1 MTLAST
7 CSSAQSAQLP
17 KSAPESSLAL
27 REPFTLKLHVDKEH
41 YYEEQFDRKLPFVAG
56 NNVYLFA
63 GESFGLKLNMTNNE
77 IVAVSYQKEKAGADV
92 ELEFKQESEKGGEP
106 MMMLVLKSNLK
117 QVLYMDALMTV
128 PKKKGIHKTRILPL
142 QPGLMGFESWP
153 HPIVQLVLRNLRLT
167 EKSPDDTSDGLSKK
181 TISSAATT
189 NNLLSQIEQFASLG
203 AVAEPSLGESIADGI
218 AKNSVGVSGAL
229 LEKIKGK
236 NLTDTQLVT
245 YVWAIGLTKDNAAVD
260 AIKEVHQQSKSDM
273 VRATCIR
280 ALATIG
286 GQPAGSF
293 LLSTLAATTNSN
305 ARFEILNLLGQMHH
319 EAALPNTEE
328 VLKKDPGEFY
338 WQPIFVFG
346 KMGDKAVP
354 FLLKRINDKDR
365 NIRSNAIN
373 VLGQW
378 LIPPEAAKPLYEQ
391 FWTEKDT
398 ELRNMILS
406 SLERTITDLPQMK
419 AVLEQV
425 MAKEKDEKLV
435 KFAHETLDNMDQ
447 IRDAAAEFSRK
458 KHLSAT
464 SFTRE
469 YAKLFE
475 SYGKE
480 GDYEAL
486 GVSCTTQDE
495 PQLKALRERILQRDS
510 DEAFYDYQK
519 VNDIIMQN
527 RLVDHMKNQKSS
539 IKPDA
544 GKGK

>member
-1 MTLAST
+1 MT
-7 CSSAQSAQLP
+7 
-17 KSAPESSLAL
+17 
-27 REPFTLKLHVDKEH
+27 
-41 YYEEQFDRKLPFVAG
+41 G
-56 NNVYLFA
+56 
-63 GESFGLKLNMTNNE
+63 
-77 IVAVSYQKEKAGADV
+77 IVRARYT
-92 ELEFKQESEKGGEP
+92 LEFKQEAEKGGDA
-106 MMMLVLKSNLK
+106 MMMLVLKSNIK
-117 QVLYMDALMTV
+117 QILYMDALMTV
-128 PKKKGIHKTRILPL
+128 PGKKGIHKTSILPL

-167 EKSPDDTSDGLSKK
+167 EKIPDKTSDGLSKK
-181 TISSAATT
+181 AISSAAAT

-203 AVAEPSLGESIADGI
+203 AEADPSLGEYIADGI
-218 AKNSVGVSGAL
+218 TERPAGVSDAL

-245 YVWAIGLTKDNAAVD
+245 YVWAMGLTKDKAAVS
-260 AIKEVHQQSKSDM
+260 AIKDVHRQSKSDM

-286 GQPAGSF
+286 GQQAGSF
-293 LLSTLAATTNSN
+293 LLSTLDATTDSN
-305 ARFEILNLLGQMHH
+305 ARFEILNLLGQMRC

-328 VLKKDPGEFY
+328 VLKKDPEEFY

-354 FLLKRINDKDR
+354 FLLKKINDKDR

-378 LIPPEAAKPLYEQ
+378 LIPPEAAKSLYEQ
-391 FWTEKDT
+391 LWVEKDA

-406 SLERTITDLPQMK
+406 SLERTITDIPQMK
-419 AVLEQV
+419 AVFEQV
-425 MAKEKDEKLV
+425 VAKEKDEKLV
-435 KFAHETLDNMDQ
+435 KFARETLDNMDQ
-447 IRDAAAEFSRK
+447 IMGTAAEFARK
-458 KHLSAT
+458 KKPSVT
-464 SFTRE
+464 SFKIE
-469 YAKLFE
+469 YAKLFK
-475 SYGKE
+475 SCGKK

-486 GVSCTTQDE
+486 GVSCTSQDE

-519 VNDIIMQN
+519 VNAIIMQN
-527 RLVDHMKNQKSS
+527 RMADRMKNQRLP
-539 IKPDA
+539 IKLDE